1 MLARRALAILDAALE
16 RPDAE
21 RASWLEHEC
30 DGDATLLREVQAL
43 LEATRRSD
51 GILDADA
58 LAPEPGGLATA
69 LGSALAGSY
78 AIAHEI
84 GRGGM
89 ATVFKAHEHKHD
101 RDVVIKVLDPSIAHL
116 FGADRFLREVRIAAT
131 LAHPHIVPL
140 IDSGDADG
148 LLYYVMPWM
157 EGETL
162 RERLRRGR
170 PSREEAL
177 SILCDVAG
185 ALAFAHDAGI
195 VHRDLKPENVLLTAG
210 HAYLLDFGIAKLLEQ
225 SPEALVITTPGLP
238 LGTRRYMAPEQAVG
252 AADVDAR
259 ADIYAWGILGIEL
272 LTGVPLPTAD
282 AEGAAARLLA
292 THPEFPTTLVAL
304 LQACVATAPDR
315 RPATMTDVVEWLN
328 AASIPAPTLRRGRH
342 RGRTAAPSPWSAP
355 SRWRCCWRCS
365 PSGVAAIRRHRRS
378 PLHPGRSPNPW
389 RWPSCAT
396 RRVTARSTSWGALP
410 ATGSLKGCNAPDWCA
425 SSRGPRRAS
434 PPIAPRR
441 PALRSLHRFAMRSTP
456 GRSSPGR
463 SIGGAIRSTSMGRS
477 SMRARGGRSL
487 RSPPSSSPSTA
498 PKQGSRN
505 CGTGSWAPWP
515 RCATSA
521 SRRSPAFPTRP
532 PPSRRIRRTTSAPIT
547 SSRSAT
553 PSRSH
558 RSAMP
563 SHATRRSPCRCSW
576 RRAPPGTSGT
586 TLWPNRSS
594 RAPGCNGAISGRTT
608 SRRCAT
614 SRRCWPATARRR
626 VPRSSGRW
634 RRRPIPAAATTTQRP
649 CSTPATRVPRAR
661 C

>member
-1 MLARRALAILDAALE
+1 MRSAHVLSMSVTATPRCCARK
-16 RPDAE
+16 
-21 RASWLEHEC
+21 
-30 DGDATLLREVQAL
+30 L

-315 RPATMTDVVEWLN
+315 RPATMTDVVDGVN
-328 AASIPAPTLRRGRH
+328 AASDPRAQPCAAGGTAAGPPHPRHGRH
-342 RGRTAAPSPWSAP
+342 RRG
-355 SRWRCCWRCS
+355 
-365 PSGVAAIRRHRRS
+365 GVAAGGVRR
-378 PLHPGRSPNPW
+378 L
-389 RWPSCAT
+389 
-396 RRVTARSTSWGALP
+396 
-410 ATGSLKGCNAPDWCA
+410 
-425 SSRGPRRAS
+425 
-434 PPIAPRR
+434 
-441 PALRSLHRFAMRSTP
+441 
-456 GRSSPGR
+456 
-463 SIGGAIRSTSMGRS
+463 
-477 SMRARGGRSL
+477 
-487 RSPPSSSPSTA
+487 
-498 PKQGSRN
+498 
-505 CGTGSWAPWP
+505 
-515 RCATSA
+515 A
-521 SRRSPAFPTRP
+521 SRRYVATAGRHCTRDD
-532 PPSRRIRRTTSAPIT
+532 RRT
-547 SSRSAT
+547 R
-553 PSRSH
+553 
-558 RSAMP
+558 
-563 SHATRRSPCRCSW
+563 
-576 RRAPPGTSGT
+576 GG
-586 TLWPNRSS
+586 
-594 RAPGCNGAISGRTT
+594 GR
-608 SRRCAT
+608 
-614 SRRCWPATARRR
+614 PA
-626 VPRSSGRW
+626 
-634 RRRPIPAAATTTQRP
+634 QRDG
-649 CSTPATRVPRAR
+649 
-661 C
+661 